1 MIKQDHKTEK
11 GDRVRL
17 KGQGQDSLYEAAYA
31 GAEGWVRKHRHDPLG
46 YPEIFV
52 EWDKTHWT
60 YNGEDDGWTMESH
73 FDILEDEMHHDDDK
87 HPISEH
93 LLKKMAEQMGYDL
106 SPREETDKGGRDLSA
121 EYERI
126 AEGALEAIA
135 EGTAFIV
142 IAVREFD
149 SGHGPMRATEVF
161 NGYKDEIS
169 QYLLEANISRI
180 GSKAHERVISK
191 ILHEL
196 MEEEE
201 K

>member
-1 MIKQDHKTEK
+1 MIKQDHKTRK

-31 GAEGWVRKHRHDPLG
+31 GAEGWVGDQRHDHLG

-52 EWDKTHWT
+52 KWDKTHWT

-73 FDILEDEMHHDDDK
+73 FDILEDEMDHKDNEK
-87 HPISEH
+87 NPISEH
-93 LLKKMAEQMGYDL
+93 LLNRMAKEMGYDL
-106 SPREETDKGGRDLSA
+106 IPRKDANKGKQDLDA

-126 AEGALEAIA
+126 AEGALEAVA
-135 EGTAFIV
+135 NGTAFIV
-142 IAVREFD
+142 IAVSEHD
-149 SGHGPMRATEVF
+149 LGYGPTKMAEVF
-161 NGYKDEIS
+161 NGYRDEIS

-196 MEEEE
+196 MEEE